1 MAGVIEYTA
10 KDTFIHK
17 LNPLSKMAWA
27 LLILVLSVIY
37 TDFRC
42 LLGLFLSVLLV
53 ALLGK
58 VFKEIAGVFKGLAV
72 FAFILFLMQI
82 LFYQPGEVIFT
93 LLPMGKG
100 YLPITDR
107 GILLGI
113 AMAFRM
119 LAVIVSFMVFL
130 STTRTQDIF
139 NALVEKAGIPYDFSF
154 MVLTA
159 IRFIPTFLN
168 ELNQI
173 SDAQKARAF
182 VVESRNP
189 IKKVKAYLALAVP
202 LVLFSLKKARQTAIA
217 METRGYGAG
226 KRTYFTELNMGL
238 QDFIAIGAII
248 LVLAMGIT
256 LRISGFGII

>member
-1 MAGVIEYTA
+1 MAGVIEYA
-10 KDTFIHK
+10 VKDTFIHK

-37 TDFRC
+37 TDYRY
-42 LLGLFLSVLLV
+42 LAGLFVSVLMV
-53 ALLGK
+53 AWLGR
-58 VFKEIAGVFKGLAV
+58 VFKEIAGLFKGLAI
-72 FAFILFLMQI
+72 FAFILFIMQV
-82 LFYQPGEVIFT
+82 LFYQSGTVILI
-93 LLPMGKG
+93 LLPIGKG
-100 YLPITDR
+100 YLPVTDQ
-107 GILLGI
+107 GILLGM

-130 STTRTQDIF
+130 TTTRTQDIL
-139 NALVEKAGIPYDFSF
+139 NALVEKAKIPYDFSF

-182 VVESRNP
+182 VVESWNP
-189 IKKVKAYLALAVP
+189 VKKVKAYLPLAVP
-202 LVLFSLKKARQTAIA
+202 LVMLSLKKARQMAIA

-226 KRTYFTELNMGL
+226 KRTYFTELSLGS
-238 QDFIAIGAII
+238 QDFAIMGAIF
-248 LVLAMGIT
+248 LVMAMGIAIRVAGYGT
-256 LRISGFGII
+256 I